1 MGTASES
8 IPNLSLRRRG
18 EPQIVIME
26 IKDLLKTISTEKKV
40 ITAIRNTGEKRD
52 RRTDTDF

>member
-8 IPNLSLRRRG
+8 IPKLSLRRRG

-26 IKDLLKTISTEKKV
+26 IKDFLKTISTEKKV
-40 ITAIRNTGEKRD
+40 IYRHPEHGRETG
-52 RRTDTDF
+52 